1 MRSPTSLLHTPHRA
15 HLAPP
20 ATLATPT
27 AVQVDKKDLEA
38 AERQAQKEKKE
49 AKVCRRLASRAG
61 CLPSTSGGVAGGD
74 GEGLRN
80 DGSGTEHSP
89 RPYPNLPISQA
100 ALQRQA
106 EQEKLE
112 WMRKQAAQNTSGGDR
127 NLNMGVAFRRPPGA
141 PPDASRNLFV
151 VAYGANT
158 TEHDIVAF
166 FSRHTKVSVATTNV
180 FAVRRDNEDYAMIIT
195 VLTTSMIIRFA
206 R

>member
-1 MRSPTSLLHTPHRA
+1 M
-15 HLAPP
+15 
-20 ATLATPT
+20 
-27 AVQVDKKDLEA
+27 
-38 AERQAQKEKKE
+38 
-49 AKVCRRLASRAG
+49 
-61 CLPSTSGGVAGGD
+61 
-74 GEGLRN
+74 
-80 DGSGTEHSP
+80 
-89 RPYPNLPISQA
+89 SQA

-112 WMRKQAAQNTSGGDR
+112 WMRKQAAQNTSGG

-166 FSRHTKVSVATTNV
+166 FSRHTKVSVDTTNA
-180 FAVRRDNEDYAMIIT
+180 FAVRRDNEDYAMITT
-195 VLTTSMIIRFA
+195 VPTTSMIIRFA